1 MYIPPT
7 LYNLSK
13 WQGRYLRTLDQASS
27 MNNATA
33 SLQFP
38 TDLLYLRQ
46 IYGTLPLT
54 KVTTTRLKA
63 TQPLAPPHLEDR
75 GTVIFRNV
83 SAVWTV
89 LLWERQI
96 SKHERRMAV
105 SCRLSTMPQLL
116 RLAVNYRL
124 AITPQL
130 LRLAVSCRLSTMPQL
145 LRLAV
150 NYRLAIT
157 PQLLRLAVNYRL
169 AITPQLLRLEVSY
182 RLAIMPQLLHLAVR
196 CR

>member
-13 WQGRYLRTLDQASS
+13 WQGRYLTTLDQAGS

-33 SLQFP
+33 SLRFP
-38 TDLLYLRQ
+38 TDLRQ

-54 KVTTTRLKA
+54 EVTTTRLKA
-63 TQPLAPPHLEDR
+63 TEPLAPSHLEDR
-75 GTVIFRNV
+75 GTAIFRNV
-83 SAVWTV
+83 SAASTV
-89 LLWERQI
+89 PLWERQI

-105 SCRLSTMPQLL
+105 SCFFLAIMPQLLRLAVSCRLAVMPQLLRLAVNYRLAILPQLL

-130 LRLAVSCRLSTMPQL
+130 LRLAVSCRLATMPQL

-150 NYRLAIT
+150 D
-157 PQLLRLAVNYRL
+157 
-169 AITPQLLRLEVSY
+169 Y
-182 RLAIMPQLLHLAVR
+182 RLAIMP
-196 CR
+196 